1 MKYSARAIEDRN
13 RPADGRR
20 GIPAITSTLITG
32 AASGIGRAVA
42 LRLAHAG
49 HTLYLGDLDD
59 LNLAQVAS
67 QCRVAGALVHD
78 RRIDVTD
85 STAMVDWIHAAGR
98 IDLVIASAGL
108 QCTSLEGPPENAEQT
123 RRIFEVNLMGV
134 MNTVL
139 PAMEKME
146 RQTLD
151 AEDLRGRIAVL
162 SSLAAFVSVPGAP
175 VYCASKAAVDAW
187 AVGHASSARRRG
199 IQITSVCPG
208 YVHTPM
214 TAINHFPMSG
224 LMQPDEAARV
234 ILGGIAAGRLRLAFP
249 WRMALAARIG
259 AMMPAG
265 SAAWFIDRRTRKAR
279 YDASAAEP
287 LET

>member
-1 MKYSARAIEDRN
+1 MARW
-13 RPADGRR
+13 
-20 GIPAITSTLITG
+20 
-32 AASGIGRAVA
+32 IG
-42 LRLAHAG
+42 
-49 HTLYLGDLDD
+49 
-59 LNLAQVAS
+59 
-67 QCRVAGALVHD
+67 
-78 RRIDVTD
+78 
-85 STAMVDWIHAAGR
+85 AAGR
-98 IDLVIASAGL
+98 IDLAIASAGV

-139 PAMEKME
+139 PTLEIME
-146 RQTLD
+146 RQTRD
-151 AEDLRGRIAVL
+151 PQGIRGRIAVL

-187 AVGHASSARRRG
+187 AVGHASSARRHG

-224 LMQPDEAARV
+224 LMEPDEAAQV
-234 ILGGIAAGRLRLAFP
+234 ILRGIAAGRVRLAFP
-249 WRMALAARIG
+249 WRMAMAARIG

-265 SAAWFIDRRTRKAR
+265 SAAWFIDRRTRHTPCETPV
-279 YDASAAEP
+279 AEP
-287 LET
+287 LEV